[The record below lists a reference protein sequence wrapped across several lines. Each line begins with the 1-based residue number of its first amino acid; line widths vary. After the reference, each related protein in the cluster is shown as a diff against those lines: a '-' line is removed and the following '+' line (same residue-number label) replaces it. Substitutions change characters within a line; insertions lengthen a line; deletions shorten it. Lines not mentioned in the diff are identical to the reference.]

1 MFVDRVHTSPAPS
14 RPEVAL
20 GWGTQE
26 ENQFNNALMAQRLGE
41 LGLPVRTATVDN
53 GHNFTCWRDLLDLLL
68 PDLLTRTWMPR
79 T

>member
-1 MFVDRVHTSPAPS
+1 
-14 RPEVAL
+14 VAL